1 MSILI
6 NTKRKVKTLKIKT
19 YRFDERKSE
28 AESIAEVTQYVNEEI
43 VSNRKRELFNI
54 QFVYDNPRGSGY
66 MCNICMKALIMF
78 YEISIVDDGVT
89 LEDMN
94 VED

>member
-6 NTKRKVKTLKIKT
+6 NTKRKEKTLKIKT

-28 AESIAEVTQYVNEEI
+28 AESIAEVTQYINDEI
-43 VSNRKRELFNI
+43 VSDRKKELFNV

-66 MCNICMKALIMF
+66 ISNICTKALIMY
-78 YEISIVDDGVT
+78 YEISLKDDAVT
-89 LEDMN
+89 LNDDIED
-94 VED
+94 